1 MQKHNSKTKKSEFFL
16 GDKNIDMTNEYTYLG
31 LKMTTNNKFCLATKQ
46 LSEKSL
52 HALFKIRKHLDFHK
66 VNPKI
71 AMKIFDGIVSPILLY
86 NSEIWGAYVNKGFM
100 KWDNTPTEKAHL
112 KF

>member
-1 MQKHNSKTKKSEFFL
+1 M
-16 GDKNIDMTNEYTYLG
+16 INEYTYLG
-31 LKMTTNNKFCLATKQ
+31 LKMTPNNKFCLATKQ

-71 AMKIFDGIVSPILLY
+71 AMKIFDGIVSLCFCNIMTFVFLKLTSSSHFLLQ
-86 NSEIWGAYVNKGFM
+86 V
-100 KWDNTPTEKAHL
+100 
-112 KF
+112 